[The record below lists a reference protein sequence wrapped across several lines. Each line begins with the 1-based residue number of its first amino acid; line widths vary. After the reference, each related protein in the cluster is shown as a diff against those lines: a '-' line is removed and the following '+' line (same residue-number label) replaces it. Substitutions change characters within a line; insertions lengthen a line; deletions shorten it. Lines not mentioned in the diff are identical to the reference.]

1 VILKVTE
8 TLEKKVED
16 KKNNNNKKKPKK
28 LVSAL
33 LGKKY
38 VSNENAKTQKQISKF
53 LPKNK
58 RMLTC
63 AERPGRLKDRR
74 IPHFRNHTQTLYPTL
89 SR

>member
-38 VSNENAKTQKQISKF
+38 FSIFTFVF
-53 LPKNK
+53 
-58 RMLTC
+58 
-63 AERPGRLKDRR
+63 
-74 IPHFRNHTQTLYPTL
+74 
-89 SR
+89 